1 MTILCTPS
9 QPGDDLI
16 AALGAGVLT
25 AATLTRVRELLDQLP
40 AERLVVVGPE
50 VGFEEAAGFATDLRL
65 TRPLVGVVVIRPDLD
80 VEAYAHAM
88 QAGIRELVAAGDLAG
103 LADAC
108 RRSRRLS
115 ESILL
120 PTEAAPPSAGQVITV
135 FSAKGGCG
143 KTTLATNLA
152 VTLNASGAHRVCL
165 VDLDLA
171 FGDIAISLQLE
182 PKRTLVDAVAMGE
195 NMDATGVAGLLT
207 NFRPGLE
214 CVLAPV
220 EPGDAEKVPA
230 AVIDDLLDVL
240 RGMFDYVVV
249 DTPPQFNEHVLRA
262 LDGSD
267 HHVLL
272 TTPDLAAMKNLRL
285 TLDMLDL
292 LSYPRATRSIVL
304 NREDDRVG
312 ITAGDVEQALRSR
325 LAARIPN
332 NLEVAASFNRG
343 VPIAAEKPSHRV
355 SLAIQRF
362 GAQRIDSLQAV
373 GTPAP
378 AVQAPKA
385 RSRRWRANGT
395 RSGRDA

>member
-9 QPGDDLI
+9 QPSDELL
-16 AALGAGVLT
+16 AAVGTGVLT
-25 AATLTRVRELLDQLP
+25 APTLSRAQELVEQLP
-40 AERLVVVGPE
+40 GEPLVVIGPE
-50 VGFEEAAGFATDLRL
+50 VGFADAAGFATTLRL
-65 TRPLVGVVVIRPDLD
+65 TRPLVGVVVIRPELD
-80 VEAYAHAM
+80 VETYAHAM
-88 QAGIRELVAAGDLAG
+88 QAGIRELVATADLPG

-120 PTEAAPPSAGQVITV
+120 PVDATADSEGKVITI

-152 VTLNASGAHRVCL
+152 VALHADGARRVCL

-171 FGDIAISLQLE
+171 FGDVAISLQLE
-182 PKRTLVDAVAMGE
+182 PRRTLVDAVGMGE
-195 NMDATGVAGLLT
+195 NMDTTGVAGLLT
-207 NFRPGLE
+207 SFRPGLE

-230 AVIDDLLDVL
+230 TVIDDLLEML

-304 NREDDRVG
+304 NREDNRVG
-312 ITAGDVEQALRSR
+312 ITAADVEQALRSK

-343 VPIAAEKPSHRV
+343 VPITAEKPSHRV
-355 SLAIQRF
+355 SAAIREF
-362 GAQRIDSLQAV
+362 GVQRIDRLQTAE
-373 GTPAP
+373 AP
-378 AVQAPKA
+378 AVKGQRRRWLTIGA
-385 RSRRWRANGT
+385 RSGD
-395 RSGRDA
+395 DA

>member
-9 QPGDDLI
+9 QPSDELLD
-16 AALGAGVLT
+16 ALGAGVLT
-25 AATLTRVRELLDQLP
+25 APTLPRVRELLEQLP
-40 AERLVVVGPE
+40 TERLVVVGSE
-50 VGFEEAAGFATDLRL
+50 IGLDEAAGFATDLRL
-65 TRPLVGVVVIRPDLD
+65 TRPLVGVVVIRPQLD
-80 VEAYAHAM
+80 VETYALAM
-88 QAGIRELVAAGDLAG
+88 QAGIREVVATADLPGLV
-103 LADAC
+103 DAC

-115 ESILL
+115 ESVLL
-120 PTEAAPPSAGQVITV
+120 PTDPAADRAGKVITI

-152 VTLNASGAHRVCL
+152 VTLHAKGARRVCL

-171 FGDIAISLQLE
+171 FGDVAISLQLE
-182 PKRTLVDAVAMGE
+182 PRRTLVDAVSMGE
-195 NMDATGVAGLLT
+195 NMDTTGVAGLLT
-207 NFRPGLE
+207 SFRPGLE

-230 AVIDDLLDVL
+230 AVIDDLLEML

-304 NREDDRVG
+304 NREDNRVG
-312 ITAGDVEQALRSR
+312 ITAGDVEQALRSK
-325 LAARIPN
+325 LAARIPH

-355 SLAIQRF
+355 SAAIRTF
-362 GAQRIDSLQAV
+362 GAHHIDRREAATAQAAKVQRRRWLSV
-373 GTPAP
+373 G
-378 AVQAPKA
+378 A
-385 RSRRWRANGT
+385 RSGSDT
-395 RSGRDA
+395 

>member
-1 MTILCTPS
+1 MTILCTQS
-9 QPGDDLI
+9 QPSDELL
-16 AALGAGVLT
+16 AAIGAGVLT
-25 AATLTRVRELLDQLP
+25 APTLSRAGELVEQLP
-40 AERLVVVGPE
+40 GERLVVVGPE
-50 VGFEEAAGFATDLRL
+50 VGFDEAAAFATALRL
-65 TRPLVGVVVIRPDLD
+65 TRPLLGVVVIRPELD
-80 VEAYAHAM
+80 VETYAHAM
-88 QAGIRELVAAGDLAG
+88 QAGIRELVATADLPG

-115 ESILL
+115 ESVL
-120 PTEAAPPSAGQVITV
+120 PPVDAAVDSEGKVITI

-152 VTLNASGAHRVCL
+152 VALHAKGARRVCL

-171 FGDIAISLQLE
+171 FGDVAISLQLE
-182 PKRTLVDAVAMGE
+182 PRRTLVDAVAMGE
-195 NMDATGVAGLLT
+195 NMDTTGVAGLLT
-207 NFRPGLE
+207 SFRPGLE

-230 AVIDDLLDVL
+230 AVIDDLLEML
-240 RGMFDYVVV
+240 RGMFDFVVV

-262 LDGSD
+262 LDSSD

-304 NREDDRVG
+304 NREDNRVG
-312 ITAGDVEQALRSR
+312 ITAGDVEEALRSK

-343 VPIAAEKPSHRV
+343 VPITAEKPSHRV
-355 SLAIQRF
+355 SVAIREF
-362 GAQRIDSLQAV
+362 GDQRIDHLQAAE
-373 GTPAP
+373 P
-378 AVQAPKA
+378 QAPRVQRRRWLAIGA
-385 RSRRWRANGT
+385 RSGD
-395 RSGRDA
+395 DA

>member
-1 MTILCTPS
+1 MTIFCTPS
-9 QPGDDLI
+9 QPGDDLV
-16 AALGAGVLT
+16 AALGTGVLT
-25 AATLTRVRELLDQLP
+25 AATLPRVRELLEQLP
-40 AERLVVVGPE
+40 TERLVVVGPE

-65 TRPLVGVVVIRPDLD
+65 TRPLVGVVVIRPVLD
-80 VEAYAHAM
+80 VETYAYAM
-88 QAGIRELVAAGDLAG
+88 QAGIRELVATGDLPG

-120 PTEAAPPSAGQVITV
+120 PAEAATASEGKVITV

-152 VTLNASGAHRVCL
+152 VTLHANGARRVCL

-207 NFRPGLE
+207 SFRPGLE

-220 EPGDAEKVPA
+220 EPGDAEKLPA
-230 AVIDDLLDVL
+230 AVIDDLLGVL

-292 LSYPRATRSIVL
+292 LSYPKATRSIVL
-304 NREDDRVG
+304 NREEDRVG
-312 ITAGDVEQALRSR
+312 ITAGDVEQALRSK

-355 SLAIQRF
+355 SLAIQKF
-362 GAQRIDSLQAV
+362 GAQRLDGPQV
-373 GTPAP
+373 PQ
-378 AVQAPKA
+378 VQAPKA
-385 RSRRWRANGT
+385 PPRRWRAVGS